1 MSFIT
6 ILLIAIG
13 LSMDSLAVS
22 ISGGIC
28 MKPFCIKKS
37 LKMALTM
44 GIFQGGM
51 TWLGWAMGIHF
62 SNYITDFD
70 HWIAFVLLSYLGGKM
85 VYESFKE
92 EDSHLITFSS
102 RMLFTLGVA
111 TSIDALAVGVSMAFL
126 KTGIWFPASVIAFTT
141 FFLSFSGV
149 ICGYCSILGN
159 NTPVPLFSIYDTRIR
174 RPLHTNTRTTPKQI
188 QVTTNHNNKVIFPQ
202 LNINIHPA
210 TGKSATAIAT
220 SQTLLRNIRLS
231 VLFTAPQTKL
241 FFHQS
246 TSSPINILAGM
257 SNGNMYLIFFSG
269 NKDSKTSATNI
280 HNNGNKYNLLCL
292 NCLFHTG
299 RTVAVIS
306 RPAHTPDSKKNFQ

>member
-85 VYESFKE
+85 VYES
-92 EDSHLITFSS
+92 S

-149 ICGYCSILGN
+149 ICGFRFGKIKGLKVELLGGLIL
-159 NTPVPLFSIYDTRIR
+159 I
-174 RPLHTNTRTTPKQI
+174 
-188 QVTTNHNNKVIFPQ
+188 VIGVKI
-202 LNINIHPA
+202 LIEH
-210 TGKSATAIAT
+210 
-220 SQTLLRNIRLS
+220 TLL
-231 VLFTAPQTKL
+231 
-241 FFHQS
+241 
-246 TSSPINILAGM
+246 
-257 SNGNMYLIFFSG
+257 
-269 NKDSKTSATNI
+269 D
-280 HNNGNKYNLLCL
+280 
-292 NCLFHTG
+292 
-299 RTVAVIS
+299 
-306 RPAHTPDSKKNFQ
+306 